1 MNTRTLRPL
10 LVAATLLLAAGL
22 PLRAEDKPAPKAA
35 KAQPAKPAPAAN
47 ARTKGKLKP
56 VDINHATRNEIA
68 FMLAIPAELAE
79 KIIAG
84 RPYKTKAHLLTH
96 NIVTAEV
103 YEAIKDKVIARQ
115 TPPPTR

>member
-1 MNTRTLRPL
+1 MNTRTLRSL
-10 LVAATLLLAAGL
+10 LVAATLLLSAGL
-22 PLRAEDKPAPKAA
+22 PLGAEDKPAPKTPA
-35 KAQPAKPAPAAN
+35 AKPAPAPVAN

-68 FMLAIPAELAE
+68 FMLGIPADLAE

-103 YEAIKDKVIARQ
+103 YAAIKDKVVARQ
-115 TPPPTR
+115 SPPPAR